1 MYADRYGK
9 TGIKPGAL
17 SVAIGLNGAVIAALM
32 FASPE
37 IVTRFVEPE
46 PMITE
51 NIPLPI
57 DPPPIPKPKLDTKV
71 ETRTPNPP
79 PAERPFTVDSVKPDP
94 GGYTQPSGPTGMD
107 GGVTGGTGTVIEPPY
122 VPPHV
127 AVVTG
132 VQLDPSYARFFQP
145 AYPGSEMRA
154 GREGRVTVR
163 VLVGTDGRVKQVEL
177 VSAASDLFFEAT
189 KRQALSKWR
198 FKPATRDG
206 VPEEGWRTMSVSFV
220 INDDE

>member
-17 SVAIGLNGAVIAALM
+17 TFAIGLNGAVIAALM

-37 IVTRFVEPE
+37 IVTRFVEPK
-46 PMITE
+46 PLITE

-57 DPPPIPKPKLDTKV
+57 DPPPIPEPKLETKV

-79 PAERPFTVDSVKPDP
+79 PTERPFTTDTVKPDP
-94 GGYTQPSGPTGMD
+94 GGYTPAGPTGMD
-107 GGVTGGTGTVIEPPY
+107 GGVTGGTGTVVEPY

-132 VQLDPSYARFFQP
+132 VQLDPNYARFFQP

-220 INDDE
+220 IDGDD